1 MELSQWIAV
10 YGAVSQSAANRER
23 SLWTLFA
30 GGAISCALVI
40 AVIAYSV
47 TRGSS
52 SFEQTVGIGAAALG
66 LLLSFVWIVAQ
77 LRLLLEY
84 QHWHRLLRSIESQFA
99 GAEFHRSFHRLL
111 QGDQICVPAA
121 SWVCEQWHPQP
132 TRFPWIVR
140 IMPRLIAIW
149 IPVAFLLA
157 FVSLLAGIS
166 IRY

>member
-52 SFEQTVGIGAAALG
+52 SFEQTFGIGAAALG
-66 LLLSFVWIVAQ
+66 LLVSFVWVVAQ

-111 QGDQICVPAA
+111 QGDQVCIASA
-121 SWVCEQWHPQP
+121 SWICEQWHPEP
-132 TRFPWIVR
+132 ARFPWLVR
-140 IMPRLIAIW
+140 IIPKLIALW
-149 IPVAFLLA
+149 IPTAFLLA
-157 FVSLLAGIS
+157 FASVLVGIS
-166 IRY
+166 IN